1 LEHRSEF
8 LASFQSSL
16 DTLPLPE
23 RISGRYELASAL
35 GHRPEG
41 STFLLRRRED
51 GASFVL
57 KIDTG
62 NQNLAEEYSLLGRLR
77 KGIAPEPVDYFEK
90 DGVQYLIRSYLP
102 GKPLAECWEAGSE
115 RWVELGAKLCGLLS
129 ELHSM
134 EPPIV
139 HRDIKPENIIIS
151 PEGEPYLIDFGIA
164 RSYKSGQETD
174 TVHMG
179 TPSTAAPEQYGFA
192 QSGPRTDLYALGV
205 TLRWMVTGS
214 YRPEA
219 LDNADCPAWTKRF
232 LRKAAAFD
240 PEDRFP
246 SAEAMAAALRRRV
259 RTRRGISREHMLTV
273 CCAALTVCCLALT
286 VCCVS
291 LVRRAGLW
299 EGQQDANTPPAE
311 DNAPTLS
318 DAPADSPSPLPENPS
333 APPKSLSAEE
343 LGETVT
349 FNSETLELAVR
360 AALDKPEGDVTKAD
374 LATIR
379 RLAVVGRT
387 ILTEGTQFYC
397 NMNFFVDME
406 PQDNKPRGDIS
417 DLSLLA
423 YMPNLNSLMLCRQD
437 ISDISALEGLHLT
450 ELYLYGNSITD
461 LSPLEGM
468 GSLEVLNIGVNPI
481 SDITPLA
488 SLSALRDLNM
498 DFFETNDGVVNSLA
512 PLEGLPLTSL
522 SLNNLIVLDGDW
534 SLLGSFERLK
544 RLSLWTPPP
553 QAVEALAG
561 CSAVETLI
569 LGSFWHSDLSS
580 LPVLPSM
587 TRLELLN
594 HPASLEGIQKQDSLL
609 FLSMCNMKCDDL
621 SPASELPALQ
631 VLELNNVSAP
641 SYAPLLESG
650 SLIKVR
656 VAPEENMAAVEAE
669 CPNRRFDITW

>member
-1 LEHRSEF
+1 MPDRV
-8 LASFQSSL
+8 
-16 DTLPLPE
+16 
-23 RISGRYELASAL
+23 SGRYELVSAL

-62 NQNLAEEYSLLGRLR
+62 GQDLAEEYRILGRLR
-77 KGIAPEPVDYFEK
+77 KGIAPEPVDYFEQ
-90 DGVQYLIRSYLP
+90 DGTRYLIRSYLP
-102 GKPLAECWEAGSE
+102 GKPLAECWEAGSD
-115 RWVELGAKLCGLLS
+115 RWAELGAKLCGLLS

-214 YRPEA
+214 YRSEA

-246 SAEAMAAALRRRV
+246 SAEAMAAALKRHV
-259 RTRRGISREHMLTV
+259 RKRRGNRREHMLTV

-286 VCCVS
+286 VCCLT
-291 LVRRAGLW
+291 LVRRAELR
-299 EGQQDANTPPAE
+299 EEQQDDNTPPAG
-311 DNAPTLS
+311 DVSPVLS
-318 DAPADSPSPLPENPS
+318 DAPAASPSPLAENTPAPS
-333 APPKSLSAEE
+333 KSLSPEE
-343 LGETVT
+343 LAETVT
-349 FNSETLELAVR
+349 FTSEQLEIAVR

-374 LATIR
+374 LGTIR
-379 RLAVVGRT
+379 RLAAVGRT
-387 ILTEGTQFYC
+387 ILDDGTQF
-397 NMNFFVDME
+397 NDNRDFFIDGV
-406 PQDNKPRGDIS
+406 PQNDKPRGDIS
-417 DLSLLA
+417 DLSLLED
-423 YMPNLNSLMLCRQD
+423 MPNLNVLFLCRQE

-450 ELYLYGNSITD
+450 ELYLWDNSVTD

-468 GSLEVLNIGVNPI
+468 ESLEVLNLGSNPI
-481 SDITPLA
+481 SDLSPLA
-488 SLSALRDLNM
+488 SMKNLRDLNLESHES
-498 DFFETNDGVVNSLA
+498 DEAVVRSLS
-512 PLEGLPLTSL
+512 PLEGLPLTNL
-522 SLNNLIVLDGDW
+522 YLNNLIVLDGDW
-534 SLLGSFERLK
+534 SLLGSFEGLK
-544 RLSLWTPPP
+544 ELSLWTPPP

-561 CSAVETLI
+561 CTGIETLT
-569 LGSFWHSDLSS
+569 LGSFWHADLDS
-580 LPVLPSM
+580 LPVLPAL
-587 TRLELLN
+587 TRLELFN
-594 HPASLEGIQKQDSLL
+594 HPNSLEGVQKQESLL
-609 FLSMCNMKCDDL
+609 FLSMCNIECEDL

-631 VLELNNVSAP
+631 VLELNNVSSP
-641 SYAPLLESG
+641 SFAPLLESE

-656 VAPEENMAAVEAE
+656 VAPEENMDAVEAD
-669 CPNRRFDITW
+669 CPGRRFDVTW